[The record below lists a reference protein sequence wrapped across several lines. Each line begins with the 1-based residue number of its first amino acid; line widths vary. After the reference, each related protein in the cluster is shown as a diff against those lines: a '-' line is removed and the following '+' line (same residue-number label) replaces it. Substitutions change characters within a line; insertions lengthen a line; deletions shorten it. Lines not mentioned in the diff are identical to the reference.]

1 MNFQFQPLDGD
12 HCISTRKQVGKP
24 EFIGSSIEIK
34 PKKNLLNVKKVS
46 DLCPRPIHHV
56 NNIILNQSTGHLAL
70 WSTIGLSI
78 VNPPLIIS
86 KASQFVDLNLGRNYI
101 RKFVWGQDGSFHIL
115 TSDNR
120 VHTYSDADTLES
132 VNRFSI
138 Q

>member
-1 MNFQFQPLDGD
+1 M
-12 HCISTRKQVGKP
+12 
-24 EFIGSSIEIK
+24 
-34 PKKNLLNVKKVS
+34 NVKKVS

>member
-1 MNFQFQPLDGD
+1 MDRTCPGQPKYK
-12 HCISTRKQVGKP
+12 SVMKVK
-24 EFIGSSIEIK
+24 
-34 PKKNLLNVKKVS
+34 KKVS

-56 NNIILNQSTGHLAL
+56 NNIVLNQSTGHLAL

-86 KASQFVDLNLGRNYI
+86 KSSRFVDLNLGRNYI

-120 VHTYSDADTLES
+120 VHTYSDPDTLES
-132 VNRFSI
+132 VSTFSI

>member
-1 MNFQFQPLDGD
+1 MDRTCPGQPKYK
-12 HCISTRKQVGKP
+12 SVMK
-24 EFIGSSIEIK
+24 
-34 PKKNLLNVKKVS
+34 VKKVS

-56 NNIILNQSTGHLAL
+56 NNIVLNQSTGHLAL

-86 KASQFVDLNLGRNYI
+86 KSSRFVDLNLGRNYI

-120 VHTYSDADTLES
+120 VHTYSDPDTLES
-132 VNRFSI
+132 VSTFSI
-138 Q
+138 K